1 MTKKHHPAPENMDPS
16 SRTKKYASKKSPYRG
31 AFLLLARRIKAS
43 LRRTNAS
50 SGPASLGLPSGG
62 HHLTWFAAAYSYEP
76 LAARY
81 CNCAASLSETGR
93 AHQLYASSSPHPWAG
108 LRAFDARHAVAAAV
122 QPARR
127 TGHFSRRTGRRTTGD
142 GTEAGSKSEHLV
154 RRSSTSGA
162 VEGIKAKR
170 GLQPRTVRLPGTRRR
185 ARPRPQTARNANLI

>member
-1 MTKKHHPAPENMDPS
+1 MVWSDSQRPRYGGDL
-16 SRTKKYASKKSPYRG
+16 
-31 AFLLLARRIKAS
+31 LLLARRIKAS

-50 SGPASLGLPSGG
+50 SGPASLGLPSDG

-170 GLQPRTVRLPGTRRR
+170 GLQPRTVTCLWRRDIAIVLPRSQGLGERSSATRRR
-185 ARPRPQTARNANLI
+185 RNLHEAGWA